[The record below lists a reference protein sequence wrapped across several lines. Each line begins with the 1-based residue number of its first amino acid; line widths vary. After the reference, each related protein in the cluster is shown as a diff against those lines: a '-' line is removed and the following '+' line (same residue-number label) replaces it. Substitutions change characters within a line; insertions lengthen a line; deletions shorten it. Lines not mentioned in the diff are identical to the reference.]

1 MLDYPIVKCYI
12 NLFMQ
17 TNNRKAKMTRI
28 RLNQEYRNKI
38 ANRMRVH
45 LEQEDTHEKQNYDNL
60 KADQIDINDNAWKIA
75 EKIVRR
81 HYTLDDV
88 AKAQYLQDKFEN
100 VDTIAKDSCFH
111 FHYLGQVEDRD
122 YDNNPIT
129 KEATI
134 EKHFDFRL
142 NGSFDTDSNS
152 SYSRDDSGYGYAL
165 FRDELKA
172 QDNCNPDILIEQE
185 GKDNNPHKTKYCDNN
200 SKYLGDEDSGYGKEW
215 NEKYQL
221 DLIGRNYCRDRS
233 IACSKQEFMMLQ
245 DWKQAKGQFV
255 IAHHK
260 WIKSILD
267 QMKEIKLGLK
277 GYKYLDE
284 AIELATEL
292 GLNISDA
299 EIIRT
304 NSTGLTIYNPK
315 NLADRIKGMKNKR
328 EKTREE
334 KIAER
339 LLYDQQSEVAN

>member
-1 MLDYPIVKCYI
+1 
-12 NLFMQ
+12 MQ
-17 TNNRKAKMTRI
+17 TNRKAKMTRI

-45 LEQEDTHEKQNYDNL
+45 LEQEDTHEKQTYDNL
-60 KADQIDINDNAWKIA
+60 KADQIDINDKAWNMA

-81 HYTLDDV
+81 HYTDEDV
-88 AKAQYLQDKFEN
+88 DKARYLQDKFEN
-100 VDTIAKDSCFH
+100 VSTIAKDSCFH
-111 FHYLGQVEDRD
+111 FHYLGTKEDRD
-122 YDNNPIT
+122 YDNNPII
-129 KEATI
+129 KEDTI
-134 EKHFDFRL
+134 ESHFDFKL
-142 NGSFDTDSNS
+142 NGSIDVDNNS
-152 SYSRDDSGYGYAL
+152 SYSRDDNGYSYAL

-172 QDNCNPDILIEQE
+172 QENCNPDILIEQE
-185 GKDNNPHKTKYCDNN
+185 GKEQNPHKTKYCDNN

-221 DLIGRNYCRDRS
+221 DLIGRDYCRDRS
-233 IACSKQEFMMLQ
+233 IACNKDEYMFLI
-245 DWKQAKGQFV
+245 DWKRQKGQFV
-255 IAHHK
+255 IAHHN

-339 LLYDQQSEVAN
+339 LLYEQQQSVN

>member
-1 MLDYPIVKCYI
+1 MS
-12 NLFMQ
+12 
-17 TNNRKAKMTRI
+17 RI

-38 ANRMRVH
+38 GNRMRVH
-45 LEQEDTHEKQNYDNL
+45 LEQEDTIEKQNYDNL
-60 KADQIDINDNAWKIA
+60 KAEQIDINDNAWKMA

-81 HYTLDDV
+81 HYTEDDV
-88 AKAQYLQDKFEN
+88 AKAQYLQNKFEN

-111 FHYLGQVEDRD
+111 FHYMGTKETRD
-122 YDNNPIT
+122 YDNNA
-129 KEATI
+129 KVEDATI
-134 EKHFDFRL
+134 ESHFDFRL
-142 NGSFDTDSNS
+142 NGSIDVDNNN
-152 SYSRDDSGYGYAL
+152 SYSRDDNGYGYAL

-185 GKDNNPHKTKYCDNN
+185 GKESNPHKTKYVDNN
-200 SKYLGDEDSGYGKEW
+200 NKYLGNDDSSYGKEW

-233 IACSKQEFMMLQ
+233 IACSKDEYMFLI
-245 DWKQAKGQFV
+245 DWKNQKGQFV
-255 IAHHK
+255 IAHQK
-260 WIKSILD
+260 WIASILE
-267 QMKEIKLGLK
+267 QMKEIKVGLK

-292 GLNISDA
+292 GLNITDA
-299 EIIRT
+299 EIVRT

-328 EKTREE
+328 VKTKAE

-339 LLYDQQSEVAN
+339 LLYEQQQNESVN

>member
-1 MLDYPIVKCYI
+1 MSRL
-12 NLFMQ
+12 
-17 TNNRKAKMTRI
+17 

-45 LEQEDTHEKQNYDNL
+45 LEQEDTIEKQNYDNL
-60 KADQIDINDNAWKIA
+60 KADQIDINDNAWKLA

-81 HYTLDDV
+81 HYTPEDV
-88 AKAQYLQDKFEN
+88 KMAYHLQNKFEN
-100 VDTIAKDSCFH
+100 VSTIAKDSCFH
-111 FHYLGQVEDRD
+111 FHYMGTVEDRD

-129 KEATI
+129 KEDTI
-134 EKHFDFRL
+134 EGHFDFRL
-142 NGSFDTDSNS
+142 NGNIDVDNNS
-152 SYSRDDSGYGYAL
+152 SYARSDNAYSYAL

-185 GKDNNPHKTKYCDNN
+185 GKDNNPHLTKYTDNN
-200 SKYLGDEDSGYGKEW
+200 NKYLGNDDSGYGKEW

-221 DLIGRNYCRDRS
+221 DLIGREYCRDRS
-233 IACSKQEFMMLQ
+233 IACTEDQFIMLKG
-245 DWKQAKGQFV
+245 WKQQKGQFV
-255 IAHHK
+255 IAHRN
-260 WIKSILD
+260 WIKSVLD

-284 AIELATEL
+284 AIELCTEL
-292 GLNISDA
+292 GMKITEA

-339 LLYDQQSEVAN
+339 LLYEKQQSVN

>member
-1 MLDYPIVKCYI
+1 MS
-12 NLFMQ
+12 
-17 TNNRKAKMTRI
+17 RI

-45 LEQEDTHEKQNYDNL
+45 LEQEDTVEKQKYDNL
-60 KADQIDINDNAWKIA
+60 KAQQIDINDNAWNVA
-75 EKIVRR
+75 EKVVRR
-81 HYTLDDV
+81 HYTPSDV
-88 AKAQYLQDKFEN
+88 EKAYYLQNKFEN
-100 VDTIAKDSCFH
+100 VNTIAKDSCFH
-111 FHYLGQVEDRD
+111 FHYMGEVEGKD

-129 KEATI
+129 ETKAI

-142 NGSFDTDSNS
+142 NGSIDTNNND
-152 SYSRDDSGYGYAL
+152 SYSRSDNEYGYAL

-185 GKDNNPHKTKYCDNN
+185 GKDNNPHLTKYTDANN
-200 SKYLGDEDSGYGKEW
+200 KYLGNDDKGYGKEW

-221 DLIGRNYCRDRS
+221 DLIGREYCRDRTLL
-233 IACSKQEFMMLQ
+233 CSEQEFKMLQ
-245 DWKQAKGQFV
+245 EWKQAKGQFV
-255 IAHHK
+255 IAHQK
-260 WIKSILD
+260 WISSILK
-267 QMKEIKLGLK
+267 QMKEIKIGLK

-284 AIELATEL
+284 AIELSTEL
-292 GLNISDA
+292 GLNINDA

-315 NLADRIKGMKNKR
+315 NLADRIKGMKNQK

-339 LLYDQQSEVAN
+339 MAYIQQSQVVN

>member
-1 MLDYPIVKCYI
+1 MS
-12 NLFMQ
+12 
-17 TNNRKAKMTRI
+17 RI

-45 LEQEDTHEKQNYDNL
+45 LEQEDTVEKQNYDKL
-60 KADQIDINDNAWKIA
+60 KGEQIDLNDNAWKMA

-81 HYTLDDV
+81 HYTDDDV

-111 FHYLGQVEDRD
+111 FHYMGTVEERD
-122 YDNNPIT
+122 YDNNPVT
-129 KEATI
+129 REKAI
-134 EKHFDFRL
+134 EEHFDFRL
-142 NGSFDTDSNS
+142 NGAYEGSDSN
-152 SYSRDDSGYGYAL
+152 SYSRDSAYGYAL
-165 FRDELKA
+165 YRDELKA

-185 GKDNNPHKTKYCDNN
+185 GKDSNPHKTKYVDNN
-200 SKYLGDEDSGYGKEW
+200 DKYLGDDDKGYGKQW

-233 IACSKQEFMMLQ
+233 IACTEQEFMFLTN
-245 DWKQAKGQFV
+245 WKQAKGQFV
-255 IAHHK
+255 MAHHK

-267 QMKEIKLGLK
+267 QMREIKLGLK

-284 AIELATEL
+284 AIELSTEL
-292 GLNISDA
+292 GLNITDA

-328 EKTREE
+328 VKTKAE

-339 LLYDQQSEVAN
+339 LLYEQQSQVAN

>member
-1 MLDYPIVKCYI
+1 
-12 NLFMQ
+12 MQ
-17 TNNRKAKMTRI
+17 TNRKAKMSRI

-45 LEQEDTHEKQNYDNL
+45 LEQEDTIEKQNYDNL
-60 KADQIDINDNAWKIA
+60 KADQIDINDNAWKVA

-88 AKAQYLQDKFEN
+88 EKAQYLQNKFEN

-111 FHYLGQVEDRD
+111 FHYMGVVEERD
-122 YDNNPIT
+122 YDNKPVARE
-129 KEATI
+129 KAI

-142 NGSFDTDSNS
+142 TGDIDRESNH
-152 SYSRDDSGYGYAL
+152 SGNSDYEYGYAL
-165 FRDELKA
+165 YRDELKA
-172 QDNCNPDILIEQE
+172 QDNCNPDILIEQD
-185 GKDNNPHKTKYCDNN
+185 GKENNPHKTKYCDNN
-200 SKYLGDEDSGYGKEW
+200 NNYLGSDDNGYGKQW

-233 IACSKQEFMMLQ
+233 IACTEQEFMMLQ
-245 DWKQAKGQFV
+245 DWKAQKSAFV
-255 IAHHK
+255 MAHYK
-260 WIKSILD
+260 WIKSILN

-339 LLYDQQSEVAN
+339 LLYDQQSQVAN

>member
-1 MLDYPIVKCYI
+1 
-12 NLFMQ
+12 
-17 TNNRKAKMTRI
+17 
-28 RLNQEYRNKI
+28 
-38 ANRMRVH
+38 MRVH
-45 LEQEDTHEKQNYDNL
+45 LEAEDTVEKQNYDKL
-60 KADQIDINDNAWKIA
+60 KAQQIDINDNAWKIA

-111 FHYLGQVEDRD
+111 FHYMGTVEERD
-122 YDNNPIT
+122 YDNKPVVRE
-129 KEATI
+129 KAI

-142 NGSFDTDSNS
+142 NGSIDTESNT
-152 SYSRDDSGYGYAL
+152 SYSSDNEYGYAL

-172 QDNCNPDILIEQE
+172 QENCNPDILIEQE
-185 GKDNNPHKTKYCDNN
+185 GKDNNPHKTKYVDANN
-200 SKYLGDEDSGYGKEW
+200 KYLGDDDSSYGKQW

-233 IACSKQEFMMLQ
+233 IACTEKEFMMLQ
-245 DWKQAKGQFV
+245 EWKQAKGQFV
-255 IAHHK
+255 VAHNK

-284 AIELATEL
+284 AIELSTEL
-292 GLNISDA
+292 GLNINDA

-339 LLYDQQSEVAN
+339 MAYMKGQAEVVN

>member
-1 MLDYPIVKCYI
+1 
-12 NLFMQ
+12 
-17 TNNRKAKMTRI
+17 MTRI

-45 LEQEDTHEKQNYDNL
+45 LEQEDTIEKQKYDEL
-60 KADQIDINDNAWKIA
+60 KANQIDINDNAWKVA

-81 HYTLDDV
+81 HYTDDDV

-111 FHYLGQVEDRD
+111 FHYMGTVEERD
-122 YDNNPIT
+122 YDNNPVT
-129 KEATI
+129 REKAI
-134 EKHFDFRL
+134 ESHFDFRL
-142 NGSFDTDSNS
+142 TGSIDTESNS
-152 SYSRDDSGYGYAL
+152 SYSSDDKGYGYAL

-185 GKDNNPHKTKYCDNN
+185 GKDSNPHKTKYIDANN
-200 SKYLGDEDSGYGKEW
+200 KYLGDDDTSYGKEW
-215 NEKYQL
+215 NDKYQL

-233 IACSKQEFMMLQ
+233 IACTEQEYMFLI
-245 DWKQAKGQFV
+245 DWKKQKGQFV
-255 IAHHK
+255 MAHHK

-284 AIELATEL
+284 ALELATEL
-292 GLNISDA
+292 GLNINEA

-328 EKTREE
+328 VKTKAE

-339 LLYDQQSEVAN
+339 LLYEQQQNESVN

>member
-1 MLDYPIVKCYI
+1 MS
-12 NLFMQ
+12 
-17 TNNRKAKMTRI
+17 RI

-38 ANRMRVH
+38 GNRLRVH
-45 LEQEDTHEKQNYDNL
+45 AEQEDTIEKQNYDNL
-60 KADQIDINDNAWKIA
+60 KAQQIDINDNAWKIA

-81 HYTLDDV
+81 HYTDEDV
-88 AKAQYLQDKFEN
+88 KKAQYLQDKFEN

-111 FHYLGQVEDRD
+111 FHYMGTKEDRD
-122 YDNNPIT
+122 YDNNLVV

-142 NGSFDTDSNS
+142 NGDLDTDNNS
-152 SYSRDDSGYGYAL
+152 SYSRSDNEYGYAL

-185 GKDNNPHKTKYCDNN
+185 GKDSNPHKTKYVDNN
-200 SKYLGDEDSGYGKEW
+200 NKYLGSDDTGYGKEW

-233 IACSKQEFMMLQ
+233 IACTEQEFMILQ
-245 DWKQAKGQFV
+245 DWKKAKAQFV
-255 IAHHK
+255 MAHHK

-284 AIELATEL
+284 AIELCTEL
-292 GLNISDA
+292 GMPITEA

-339 LLYDQQSEVAN
+339 MAYMKAQESVN